1 MPEKLEVY
9 NSRRRVLA
17 AAASCFTLLPSGTD
31 RASRKGAAA
40 LRATTALLS
49 EKPLVLQSFHT
60 APTALLS
67 EKLLVSSVKLPDCAC
82 YLAVC
87 LRRLP
92 AAAAACCFT
101 LGFVNLDRA
110 RGREHAM
117 AHPGSSEGHTRKAQH
132 RDKGLRERRGKVFFG
147 RAGEARFAPCSSWRR
162 SRSRVARRGSR
173 EPRFRLSHG
182 AEGFAQECADPR
194 TGLPG

>member
-17 AAASCFTLLPSGTD
+17 AAASCFTLLPFGTD

-49 EKPLVLQSFHT
+49 EKPLV
-60 APTALLS
+60 
-67 EKLLVSSVKLPDCAC
+67 SSVKLPDCAC
-82 YLAVC
+82 CLAVC

-147 RAGEARFAPCSSWRR
+147 RAGEARFASCSSWRR

-182 AEGFAQECADPR
+182 AEEFAQECADPR
-194 TGLPG
+194 THTYGLPG